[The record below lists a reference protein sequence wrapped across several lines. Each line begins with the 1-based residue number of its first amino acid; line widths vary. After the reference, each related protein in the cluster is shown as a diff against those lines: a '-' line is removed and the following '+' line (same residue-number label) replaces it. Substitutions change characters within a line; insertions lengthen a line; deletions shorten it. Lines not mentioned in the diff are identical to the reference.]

1 MSRLRPSSPA
11 KFPALGSDAQAW
23 VKATLASLDP
33 REKIAQLFHT
43 TLTHWD
49 QRIPQQKLVDRVSLN
64 RAGGAFMAGRPWR
77 ELLKLAAEAGEGQRV
92 PVIFS
97 GDSECG
103 PNTPAEGVPF
113 GSAMALGAVADLDEA
128 TALAYEVGKVAALQ
142 CRACGVRWSFA
153 PVADLNFNPDNPI
166 TNIRSFGSDPD
177 RVAALVCAYLR
188 VMQDHGLAATLKHFP
203 GDGMDSRDQHVTT
216 AINPLSDENWR
227 ATYGK
232 VFQAGIE
239 AGAWTVMV
247 GHLAW
252 TPRSSRHPRSGQLLP
267 ATADSRIQVD
277 LLRGELGFEGLIVSD
292 AIGMGGLAGHFRSEA
307 EVALANILAGSDVVL
322 FVEDI
327 PAATEA
333 FLRALDRGELTS
345 QRLDDSVRRILELK
359 ARVGLDNSHAAL
371 PSESEAAQA
380 FGERYES
387 LARQVAEKS
396 VTLVRDRDQSYP
408 LRLPAGSKILVYDL
422 PRDSSDL
429 GKLAVIDATGSVTP
443 PGPSAGPVTRVKS
456 VFESE
461 LESGGYRV
469 DWAES
474 LAAYDQ
480 KVAACDAVIYLFRN
494 GPRAGRNSVR
504 ISYNAIQSID
514 FVRIFSGFPCYFVA
528 FGSPYVSWEI
538 PVLPNLV
545 CAYSGH
551 DAAQKAVA
559 AAILGLIPFAGKLH
573 IEIPEDAGFRVAPH
587 S

>member
-1 MSRLRPSSPA
+1 MPPSNST
-11 KFPALGSDAQAW
+11 KLPALTSAAQAW
-23 VKATLASLDP
+23 VKTTLPTLDS

-49 QRIPQQKLVDRVSLN
+49 QRIPQQKLVDRVCLN

-77 ELLKLAAEAGEGQRV
+77 ELLKLAAAAGEGQRV
-92 PVIFS
+92 PLLFS

-103 PNTPAEGVPF
+103 PNTPAEGVQF
-113 GSAMALGAVADLDEA
+113 GSAMALGAVADLREA
-128 TALAYEVGKVAALQ
+128 TELAYQVGKVAALQ

-153 PVADLNFNPDNPI
+153 PVADLNLNPDHPI

-188 VMQDHGLAATLKHFP
+188 GMQDHGLAATLKHFP

-216 AINPLSDENWR
+216 AINPLSEEDWR

-232 VFQAGIE
+232 VFRAGIE

-247 GHLAW
+247 GHLGW

-333 FLRALDRGELTS
+333 FLRAMDRGELTHE
-345 QRLDDSVRRILELK
+345 RLDDSVRRILELK
-359 ARVGLDNSHAAL
+359 ARVGLHNSQAAL
-371 PSESEAAQA
+371 PTEIEAAQA
-380 FGERYES
+380 FSERYEP

-396 VTLVRDRDQSYP
+396 VTLVRDRDEAYP
-408 LRLPAGSKILVYDL
+408 LRLPTGSKIVVFDL

-429 GKLAVIDATGSVTP
+429 GKLAVVDATGGVTP
-443 PGPSAGPVTRVKS
+443 PEASARPASRTKS
-456 VFESE
+456 VFEWE
-461 LESGGYRV
+461 LEAAGYHV

-474 LAAYDQ
+474 LAAYDE
-480 KVAACDAVIYLFRN
+480 KAPGCDAVIYLFRN
-494 GPRAGRNSVR
+494 GPMAGRNSVR

-528 FGSPYVSWEI
+528 LGSPYVGWEI

-551 DAAQKAVA
+551 DAAQKAVVA
-559 AAILGLIPFAGKLH
+559 ALLGRLPFTGKLPV
-573 IEIPEDAGFRVAPH
+573 ELPEDAGFRVAPF